1 MKKKLFAVLVSAVLV
16 LSVFLVAAYA
26 KHQPVKD
33 EVNLNQAQVSE
44 SSVKSSEVAS
54 VSPDDAIDAALRHA
68 GVVRE
73 DAVLFGAPSLDKDN
87 GKVHYD
93 IEFGYNGFEYD
104 YEVAVADGSVI
115 KAEKEAE
122 RVKAP
127 VKESVS
133 EKSVAPEKPVA
144 SEKESVSAKSE
155 APANKESNNKESSKE
170 NNKGYI
176 SVEAAK
182 QKALADAGVKAENAV
197 FVKAYYDA
205 DDIVPHYD
213 VKFEANGY
221 EYEYEIK
228 ASDGRVIEKDVDR
241 EVNSVSK
248 PSEQDEYISADKA
261 KAIAY
266 EHASVKAADVKF
278 SKAELDRDDLIVH
291 YEVEFVAGNFEYEY
305 EINAESGKVIAYDK
319 DFND

>member
-1 MKKKLFAVLVSAVLV
+1 MNKKLFAVLVSAVLV
-16 LSVFLVAAYA
+16 LSVFLVIAYA
-26 KHQPVKD
+26 KHQPAKD
-33 EVNLNQAQVSE
+33 EINLNQVQA
-44 SSVKSSEVAS
+44 SVPSAKSSEVAN

-68 GVVRE
+68 GIARE
-73 DAVLFGAPSLDKDN
+73 DAVLFEAPSLDRDD

-93 IEFGYNGFEYD
+93 IEFRYNGFEYD
-104 YEVAVADGSVI
+104 YEVAVADGSVL

-122 RVKAP
+122 RVKNP
-127 VKESVS
+127 
-133 EKSVAPEKPVA
+133 
-144 SEKESVSAKSE
+144 EKESVPAKPE
-155 APANKESNNKESSKE
+155 APANNKNSKE

-182 QKALADAGVKAENAV
+182 QKALADAGVKAEDAV

-228 ASDGRVIEKDVDR
+228 ASDGKVIEKDVDR
-241 EVNSVSK
+241 EVKPVSN
-248 PSEQDEYISADKA
+248 PSKQEEYISADKA

-278 SKAELDRDDLIVH
+278 SKAELDRDDLIAH

-305 EINAESGKVIAYDK
+305 EINAESGKVIASDK
-319 DFND
+319 EFND

>member
-1 MKKKLFAVLVSAVLV
+1 MKKKLFAVLVSVVLV

-26 KHQPVKD
+26 KYQPSKN
-33 EVNLNQAQVSE
+33 EANLNQVQASE
-44 SSVKSSEVAS
+44 PSAKSSEVAS
-54 VSPDDAIDAALRHA
+54 VSPDEAIDAALSHA
-68 GVVRE
+68 GVARE
-73 DAVLFGAPSLDKDN
+73 NAVLFGAPSLDRDD

-93 IEFGYNGFEYD
+93 IEFGYNGVEYD
-104 YEVAVADGSVI
+104 YEVAVADGSVL

-122 RVKAP
+122 RVA
-127 VKESVS
+127 VS
-133 EKSVAPEKPVA
+133 EKPVA
-144 SEKESVSAKSE
+144 SEKESVSEKSE
-155 APANKESNNKESSKE
+155 APVNKESNSKE

-176 SVEAAK
+176 SIEAAK
-182 QKALADAGVKAENAV
+182 QKALDDAGVKAADAV

-228 ASDGRVIEKDVDR
+228 ASDGKVIEKDVDR
-241 EVNSVSK
+241 EEKLVSK
-248 PSEQDEYISADKA
+248 PSQQEEYISADKA

-278 SKAELDRDDLIVH
+278 SKAELDRDDLIAH
-291 YEVEFVAGNFEYEY
+291 YEVEFVVGNFEYEY
-305 EINAESGKVIAYDK
+305 EINAESGKVIASDK
-319 DFND
+319 EFND

>member
-1 MKKKLFAVLVSAVLV
+1 MKKKLFAVLVSVVLV
-16 LSVFLVAAYA
+16 LSVFLVAVYA
-26 KHQPVKD
+26 KNQPVKEEVD
-33 EVNLNQAQVSE
+33 VNLNQVQA
-44 SSVKSSEVAS
+44 SVPSAKSSEVAN

-68 GVVRE
+68 GVARE
-73 DAVLFGAPSLDKDN
+73 DAVLFGAPSLDRDD

-104 YEVAVADGSVI
+104 YEVVVADGSVL

-127 VKESVS
+127 EKESVS
-133 EKSVAPEKPVA
+133 EKPVNSEKPVAPEK
-144 SEKESVSAKSE
+144 ES
-155 APANKESNNKESSKE
+155 APAKPEVSVNKESNNKE

-241 EVNSVSK
+241 EVKPVSK
-248 PSEQDEYISADKA
+248 PSKQDEYISADKA

-278 SKAELDRDDLIVH
+278 SKAELDRDDLIAH

-305 EINAESGKVIAYDK
+305 EINAESGKVIASDK
-319 DFND
+319 EFND

>member
-1 MKKKLFAVLVSAVLV
+1 MKKKFFAVLVSAILV

-33 EVNLNQAQVSE
+33 EVNLNQAQVVE
-44 SSVKSSEVAS
+44 SSVKSSEVTS

-68 GVVRE
+68 GVARE
-73 DAVLFGAPSLDKDN
+73 NAVLFGAPSLDRDD

-93 IEFGYNGFEYD
+93 VEFGYNGFEYD
-104 YEVAVADGSVI
+104 YEVALADGSVL

-122 RVKAP
+122 RVKDP
-127 VKESVS
+127 VKESVH
-133 EKSVAPEKPVA
+133 EKPVA
-144 SEKESVSAKSE
+144 PEKESVSAKSE
-155 APANKESNNKESSKE
+155 VSVNKESDNKE

-182 QKALADAGVKAENAV
+182 QKALDDAGVKAEDAV

-228 ASDGRVIEKDVDR
+228 ASDGKVIEKDVDR
-241 EVNSVSK
+241 EVNPVSK
-248 PSEQDEYISADKA
+248 PSKQDEYISADKA
-261 KAIAY
+261 KSIAY
-266 EHASVKAADVKF
+266 EHASVKAADVRF

-305 EINAESGKVIAYDK
+305 EINAESGKVIAFDK
-319 DFND
+319 EFND